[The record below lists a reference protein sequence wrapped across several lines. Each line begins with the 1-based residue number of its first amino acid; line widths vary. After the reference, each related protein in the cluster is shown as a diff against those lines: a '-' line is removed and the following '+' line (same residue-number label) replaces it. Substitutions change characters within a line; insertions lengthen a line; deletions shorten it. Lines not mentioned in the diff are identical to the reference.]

1 MLPEEIQNKIRELPQ
16 ETQTL
21 FEVVVL
27 YFTEKI
33 NKLEGRIKELED
45 QKSKN
50 SSNSSKP
57 PSSDEFKKKPKSTRK
72 KSGLKPGGQKGHKG
86 DTLKKAEQ
94 VDEII
99 KHKVD
104 CCENCNK
111 DLRRQKVISIE
122 SRQVYDIPEIQ
133 IKVTEHQS
141 EVKKCPCG
149 HVNKSFPTGV
159 DYSVQYGPHIKGLVV
174 YLQDYQLLPYERT
187 KELVKDLFGHD
198 ISQGSLYNFRQHAF
212 HQLESFER
220 RLKELLRTCQVAGF
234 DETGLRVMVQRL
246 WLHSC
251 STNNHVYYEV
261 HPKRGQQAMDAIN
274 ILPHFTGIAI
284 HDFWKSY
291 YAYNCDHGACNA
303 HLLRDLIFI
312 KERFEQ
318 QWADDF
324 IDLLL
329 KMKNLK
335 QKAIARGQ
343 ISVCK
348 ASLKKYRQLCDEIIE
363 QGMEINPFKPPDKKS
378 RGKYKKSPPRNLIER
393 IKKRA
398 DDILRF
404 FYDFRVPFDNNF
416 SERDIR
422 MIKVK
427 QKISGCFRSLKGA
440 HYFARVRSYIMT
452 ARKQNVNTFGALT
465 TLFTDN
471 SIAIKLTS

>member
-1 MLPEEIQNKIRELPQ
+1 MLPEEIQNKIKELPQ

-57 PSSDEFKKKPKSTRK
+57 PSSDEFKKTPKSTRK
-72 KSGLKPGGQKGHKG
+72 KSGQKVGGQKGHKG

-94 VDEII
+94 ADEII

-149 HVNKSFPTGV
+149 HVNKSFPIGV
-159 DYSVQYGPHIKGLVV
+159 DYSVQYGSHIKGLVV

-212 HQLESFER
+212 HQLENFER

-261 HPKRGQQAMDAIN
+261 HPKRGQQAMDTIN

-291 YAYNCDHGACNA
+291 YAYNCEHGACNA

-343 ISVCK
+343 NSVCK

-393 IKKRA
+393 IKKRV

-422 MIKVK
+422 MMKVK

-452 ARKQNVNTFGALT
+452 ARKQNVNTFRALT
-465 TLFTDN
+465 NLFTDN